1 MAERIYIFDTTLR
14 DGEQAPGISL
24 NQREKVEIAEQLAR
38 LEVDVIEA
46 GFPVSSPSE
55 FEAVKAVAK
64 TVKGPVIC
72 ALARTDRNDIDWAWE
87 AIMFAERP
95 RIHTFVSTSEYHMK
109 YQLKKTPKQV
119 LEMTRDAVAYARKYV
134 ENVEFSAMDASR
146 SDPKFLYQVFAEAI
160 KAGATVINIPDT
172 VGYALP
178 DEFAEL
184 VRGIMENVPGIVSMV
199 TPEGPPVLDVF
210 CQLLEDGGYGSYDAL
225 RRALAGQTEAKAGLK
240 GPSKARPVAQPKIDR
255 DAIRA
260 AAKAV
265 RLQGATGEATQAA
278 LF

>member
-1 MAERIYIFDTTLR
+1 MGFM
-14 DGEQAPGISL
+14 
-24 NQREKVEIAEQLAR
+24 
-38 LEVDVIEA
+38 EA
-46 GFPVSSPSE
+46 GFEVIAGCDNDPHAALTYMYNLGAYPIDIHYVEPADNDRLNKAAEESMLDHQGMLRIVKRSGGGWLVSHSDIPGVSHFFFGDVTKLTGDLMLRAIGMERGELDCVMGGPPCQGFSYAGKRNVMDPRNSLIFE
-55 FEAVKAVAK
+55 FARLIVE
-64 TVKGPVIC
+64 
-72 ALARTDRNDIDWAWE
+72 LA
-87 AIMFAERP
+87 P
-95 RIHTFVSTSEYHMK
+95 KTFV
-109 YQLKKTPKQV
+109 
-119 LEMTRDAVAYARKYV
+119 
-134 ENVEFSAMDASR
+134 
-146 SDPKFLYQVFAEAI
+146 
-160 KAGATVINIPDT
+160 
-172 VGYALP
+172 
-178 DEFAEL
+178 
-184 VRGIMENVPGIVSMV
+184 MENVPGIVSMV